1 MTNVLIIFRQKH
13 SSPKAGLKFLRLNA
27 SLKKDCQV
35 ATSVCSQSGINFE
48 AVFKMGFDKK

>member
-1 MTNVLIIFRQKH
+1 MTNVLIILRQKH

-48 AVFKMGFDKK
+48 AVFKMGFDEK